1 MNLDVEDCMAFARRE
16 LTHSRFEH
24 SLGVMQVMDE
34 LASIY
39 TLDHTTALVC
49 GILHDAAKELPVED
63 QIELARENNISLNAP
78 CDGHPM
84 FLHGPAGACYITQ
97 ELGISDP
104 MILDAI
110 TRHSYFGTGV
120 ALSPVLCWCLRFADV
135 LEPKR
140 DWEELR
146 MQPMPLVYSGK
157 LKEGAFLL
165 MKWIIPF
172 LKTKSV
178 PAHPNMHKVLNELST
193 LMAEE
198 NFSETNRFP
207 I

>member
-1 MNLDVEDCMAFARRE
+1 MNLDVGDCMAFARRK

-24 SLGVMQVMDE
+24 SLGVMRVMGE

-39 TLDHTTALVC
+39 AFDHTPALVC
-49 GILHDAAKELPVED
+49 GILHDAAKELPIED
-63 QIELARENNISLNAP
+63 QIELARKSNTSLSAP
-78 CDGHPM
+78 CDRHPM

-110 TRHSYFGTGV
+110 TRHSYLGTGV
-120 ALSPVLCWCLRFADV
+120 ALSPVFCWCLRFADI

-140 DWEELR
+140 DWMELR
-146 MQPMPLVYSGK
+146 RQLFPLVYSGK

-178 PAHPNMHKVLNELST
+178 PVHPNMYRVFNELST

-198 NFSETNRFP
+198 KLSETNRFP
-207 I
+207 V